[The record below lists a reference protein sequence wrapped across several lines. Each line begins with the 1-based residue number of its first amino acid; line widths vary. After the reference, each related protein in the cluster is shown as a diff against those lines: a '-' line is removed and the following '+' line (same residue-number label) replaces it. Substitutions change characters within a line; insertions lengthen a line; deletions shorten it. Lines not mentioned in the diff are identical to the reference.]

1 MLLSAEA
8 PERKLSVGGGG
19 SNACQVMRRGSETP
33 RIPRDWGYDVH
44 PAKGTQRNS
53 AFRTLNNSPLI

>member
-19 SNACQVMRRGSETP
+19 LMPVRWWDVGQRRPESLATGVMTYTQQKEP
-33 RIPRDWGYDVH
+33 REILPSAPWIIP
-44 PAKGTQRNS
+44 
-53 AFRTLNNSPLI
+53 L